1 MRCGKKEDVVEPPP
15 VKIENY
21 DGSSAVLVPEPMILE
36 GGVIFVGGEILCK
49 AKSWPWEG
57 NTQIGSLAG
66 RF

>member
-1 MRCGKKEDVVEPPP
+1 MRCGKKEDVVEPPS

-36 GGVIFVGGEILCK
+36 GSVIFVCGEVLCK

-57 NTQIGSLAG
+57 YTQIG
-66 RF
+66 